1 MAILP
6 RARMAAVCAGVNLS
20 RFHSFV
26 RKMPATMRLVFGP
39 QLTRLSLS
47 EAKEY
52 CPGGSGPRAL
62 AAKQS
67 GSGLF
72 LQASLPEMAQAIVL
86 PPACGSSA
94 RMNRRPVLI
103 V

>member
-6 RARMAAVCAGVNLS
+6 RARMAAVCAGVNFS
-20 RFHSFV
+20 RFHNFV
-26 RKMPATMRLVFGP
+26 RKMPATMRLVLGP
-39 QLTRLSLS
+39 QLTLPSLS

-52 CPGGSGPRAL
+52 CPGGRGPTARA
-62 AAKQS
+62 ARQS

-72 LQASLPEMAQAIVL
+72 LHASLPEMAQATVL
-86 PPACGSSA
+86 PATCASSL
-94 RMNRRPVLI
+94 MTNRRPVLM